1 MTVNASAE
9 VLPTLYPMDNCTNF
23 VQFWELLATLEP
35 IYLSLICVIGL
46 LGNAFVLCIL
56 CLQRK
61 VSCSVPDIYL
71 GNLALADLVMVTC
84 LPFWAFTLANNFDW
98 VFGVLLCKLLNV
110 AITMNFFCSVL
121 FLVLVS
127 VDRYLALVKPM
138 RPSCLRRP
146 HWAKRICLGV
156 WLLGLLLSLPVLVF
170 RAVDYVPA
178 ASVDACFLAYPH
190 QGWRVQRNV
199 TFNVVGFLVPLPI
212 VAFCTHHIL
221 KALRDSGAVGIAA
234 SGVRNERKATQLV
247 LAVLIV
253 FVFCWMPL
261 QVVRVL
267 DTVDYFRG
275 KTSCLWG
282 DFMDVSEQLATYL
295 AYGNSAIN
303 PFLYVI
309 VGKHFR
315 KKAKAVLKQFL
326 PFKSKYSTSS
336 LANVSSVS
344 RETQRI
350 SFNRLDKQMC

>member
-1 MTVNASAE
+1 MTVNGSPE
-9 VLPTLYPMDNCTNF
+9 VPPTLYPMDNCTNF

-35 IYLSLICVIGL
+35 IYLSLISIIGL
-46 LGNAFVLCIL
+46 LGNGFVLCIF

-61 VSCSVPDIYL
+61 ASCSVPDIYL
-71 GNLALADLVMVTC
+71 GNLAMADLVMVTC
-84 LPFWAFTLANNFDW
+84 LPFWAFTLANNFEW

-110 AITMNFFCSVL
+110 AITMNYFCSVL

-146 HWAKRICLGV
+146 SWAKRICLGIWV
-156 WLLGLLLSLPVLVF
+156 LGLLLSLPVLVF
-170 RAVDYVPA
+170 RTVAPVSEAGVN
-178 ASVDACFLAYPH
+178 ACFLAYPH

-199 TFNVVGFLVPLPI
+199 TFIVMGFLVPLPI

-221 KALRDSGAVGIAA
+221 KTLQGSGPVGIAA
-234 SGVRNERKATQLV
+234 PGVRNERKATQLV

-253 FVFCWMPL
+253 FIFCWMPL
-261 QVVRVL
+261 QLVRVL
-267 DTVDYFRG
+267 DTIDYFRG

-303 PFLYVI
+303 PFLFVI

-315 KKAKAVLKQFL
+315 RKAKAVLKQFR
-326 PFKSKYSTSS
+326 PFRSKDSASFS
-336 LANVSSVS
+336 ANVSSVS
-344 RETQRI
+344 RETQKI
-350 SFNRLDKQMC
+350 SFNRLDKRMC